1 MIVISRSVSE
11 SIRLGEHALVRVERV
26 IGERVLLAIEVGPR
40 TPVPRGEVFAEIE
53 RLREEAQS
61 DEPES
66 R

>member
-1 MIVISRSVSE
+1 MIVISRSVAE
-11 SIRLGEHALVRVERV
+11 AIRLGENALVRVERV

-40 TPVPRGEVFAEIE
+40 TPVHRGEVFAEIE
-53 RLREEAQS
+53 RLREEAPS